1 MGNMT
6 DLAVANLTSPV
17 VLFFGLGLL
26 ITLVKAKV
34 EFPGAVS
41 DFIMIY
47 LLTAIGFKG
56 GVAIAEAGLS
66 SIFGIVL
73 GAVFLGLIIPVYS
86 FFVLRHIGRL
96 KSDDAAAIAG
106 HYGSISVVTFMA
118 TTAFLTNMHIAYEG
132 YIIGLP
138 AVMETPAVIVALI
151 LAFWAKQNSVNNS
164 SQKDISLGQVV
175 KNVLLSKSVIL
186 LLGGMAVGYL
196 TGPTGME
203 TVKVFYKDIF
213 MGILSLFMLEMG
225 MIAASRVRELRE
237 LKKEGMFL
245 IFFGVLVPFINAFLG
260 IMTGIFA
267 GLSIGGVT
275 LLGVLAASSSYIV
288 APATM
293 RVSLPKANPALYLGV
308 SLGVTLPFNLIIGIP
323 IYYGMSIYFVNL
335 VR

>member
-26 ITLVKAKV
+26 ITLVKARV
-34 EFPGAVS
+34 EIPGAVS
-41 DFIMIY
+41 DFITIY

-56 GVAIAEAGLS
+56 GAAIAEAGMS
-66 SIFGIVL
+66 SIFLTIL

-86 FFVLRHIGRL
+86 FYVLWRIGRL

-118 TTAFLTNMHIAYEG
+118 AAAFLTNMHVEYEG
-132 YIIGLP
+132 YINGLP
-138 AVMETPAVIVALI
+138 ALMETPAIIVALI

-164 SQKDISLGQVV
+164 SQKDISLGQVA
-175 KNVLLSKSVIL
+175 KNVVLSKSVIL
-186 LLGGMAVGYL
+186 LLGAMAVGYL
-196 TGPTGME
+196 TGPKGME

-225 MIAASRVRELRE
+225 MIAASKLRE
-237 LKKEGMFL
+237 LKKAGMFL
-245 IFFGVLVPFINAFLG
+245 IFFGIFTPLVNALLG
-260 IMTGIFA
+260 ILTGIFA
-267 GLSIGGVT
+267 GLSIGGAT

-288 APATM
+288 APAAM
-293 RVSLPKANPALYLGV
+293 RVSLPKANPALYLGA
-308 SLGVTLPFNLIIGIP
+308 SLGVTLPFNLIVGIP
-323 IYYGMSIYFVNL
+323 IYYRMSIYLAHL